1 MGSYNYIGFACH
13 DDNCTPLVI
22 ESLEK
27 FGASTCASRINGG
40 ESYCRA
46 SHLNRIIAEYM
57 VMEEEEEEITV
68 NRMCAGY

>member
-1 MGSYNYIGFACH
+1 M
-13 DDNCTPLVI
+13 I

-27 FGASTCASRINGG
+27 FGASTCASRSNGG

-46 SHLNRIIAEYM
+46 SHLNRIIAKYM

-68 NRMCAGY
+68 NWMCAGYWSG